1 MQQALEILLHEAMGL
16 DVASIGASAVERA
29 VQVRM
34 QACNHSD
41 LQAYI
46 ALARASEAELQ
57 QLIETIVVPETW
69 FVRDPQAFSLLSR
82 WACES
87 WLPETPQGPLRLL
100 SLPCSTG
107 EEPYSMAMTLLEAG
121 FPAGRLSI
129 DAVDISERSLALAR
143 RAIYGKN
150 SFRGTELA
158 FRGRHFDATAA
169 GWQLRESVQALVRFQ
184 RGNVFAED
192 FLPGTER
199 YDAIFCRNVLIYFD
213 RATQDRAIAVLQR
226 LLARKGMVFV
236 GPSETGL
243 LLSHGFA
250 AIKAPLAFAFRRAG
264 QAAAAKKRTSSA
276 TALARVAP
284 PPPPPLPRSPA
295 SAPVEPKATV
305 LSDGLDAAVELADA
319 GLFADAAAL
328 CAEHVRQSGAS
339 ARAFRL
345 IAMIK
350 AQAGDS
356 DAAAANYRSALYL
369 DPNDYEALIHL
380 GLLLEKRGDASG
392 AGVLFR
398 RAKRVE
404 SRSIGATTP

>member
-1 MQQALEILLHEAMGL
+1 MQRDLEILLHEAMGL

-34 QACNHSD
+34 QACNRSD

-46 ALARASEAELQ
+46 ALTRASEAELQ

-158 FRGRHFDATAA
+158 FRGHHFDETSA
-169 GWQLRESVQALVRFQ
+169 GWQLRESVQALVHFQ
-184 RGNVFAED
+184 QGNVFAED

-226 LLARKGMVFV
+226 LLARKGIIFV

-250 AIKAPLAFAFRRAG
+250 AIKAPLAFAFRRAD
-264 QAAAAKKRTSSA
+264 QAAAAKKQTSSA
-276 TALARVAP
+276 AASARVAP
-284 PPPPPLPRSPA
+284 PPPPRSPK
-295 SAPVEPKATV
+295 EMV

-328 CAEHVRQSGAS
+328 CAEHVRKSGAS

-345 IAMIK
+345 IAMIR

-356 DAAAANYRSALYL
+356 DGAAANYRSALYL

>member
-1 MQQALEILLHEAMGL
+1 MQRDLEILLHEAMGL

-34 QACNHSD
+34 QACNRSD

-158 FRGRHFDATAA
+158 FRGHHFDETSA
-169 GWQLRESVQALVRFQ
+169 GWQLRESVQALVHFQ
-184 RGNVFAED
+184 QGNVFAED

-226 LLARKGMVFV
+226 LLARKGIIFV

-250 AIKAPLAFAFRRAG
+250 AIKAPLAFAFRRAD
-264 QAAAAKKRTSSA
+264 QAAAAKKQTSSA
-276 TALARVAP
+276 ATAARVAP
-284 PPPPPLPRSPA
+284 PPPPRSPK
-295 SAPVEPKATV
+295 EMV

-328 CAEHVRQSGAS
+328 CAEHVRKSGAS

-345 IAMIK
+345 IAMIR

-356 DAAAANYRSALYL
+356 DGAAANYRSALYL

>member
-1 MQQALEILLHEAMGL
+1 MQRALETLLHEAMGL

-29 VQVRM
+29 VQARM

-46 ALARASEAELQ
+46 AFARASEAELQ

-150 SFRGTELA
+150 SFRGTEVA
-158 FRGRHFDATAA
+158 FRGRHFDETAA
-169 GWQLRESVQALVRFQ
+169 GWQLRESVQALVHFQ
-184 RGNVFAED
+184 QGNVFAED

-226 LLARKGMVFV
+226 LLARKGIIFV

-250 AIKAPLAFAFRRAG
+250 AIKAPLAFAFRRAD
-264 QAAAAKKRTSSA
+264 QAAAAKKQTSSA
-276 TALARVAP
+276 ATAARVAP
-284 PPPPPLPRSPA
+284 PPPPRSPK
-295 SAPVEPKATV
+295 EMV

-328 CAEHVRQSGAS
+328 CAEHVRKSGAS

-345 IAMIK
+345 IAMIR

>member
-1 MQQALEILLHEAMGL
+1 MQRALEILLHEAMGL

-34 QACNHSD
+34 QACNRSD

-158 FRGRHFDATAA
+158 FRGHHFDETSA
-169 GWQLRESVQALVRFQ
+169 GWQLRESVQALVHFQ
-184 RGNVFAED
+184 QGNVFAED

-226 LLARKGMVFV
+226 LLARKGIIFV

-250 AIKAPLAFAFRRAG
+250 AIKAPLAFAFRRAD
-264 QAAAAKKRTSSA
+264 QAAAAKKQTSSA
-276 TALARVAP
+276 AASARVAP
-284 PPPPPLPRSPA
+284 PPPPRSPK
-295 SAPVEPKATV
+295 EMV

-328 CAEHVRQSGAS
+328 CAEHVRKSGAS

-345 IAMIK
+345 IAMIR

-356 DAAAANYRSALYL
+356 DGAAANYRSALYL